1 MGHDGNAREEQG
13 GTVMKSARLFLY
25 CLSKWK
31 IAVIIAYVCVIA
43 AVVLECVFHVPVGEE
58 DYYISKTVLIIVCQL
73 VVVLSVPIVS
83 ASITSSRAVKAFPM
97 AKELYTKGLTLFTAV
112 MCAGTA
118 LAGVGAYSIFL
129 LVAGVEGAGA
139 AISDTFI
146 LAAICVSPEIILL
159 PMLMQTTLGF
169 IAGMYLAMPDMW
181 LLAIIASFITE
192 DNGFG
197 LPAWAGIAIFAGG
210 IAVSAI
216 IGYILSVITYKRLNF
231 KERPTTVNGVY
242 QK

>member
-1 MGHDGNAREEQG
+1 MR
-13 GTVMKSARLFLY
+13 SARLLLY

-43 AVVLECVFHVPVGEE
+43 AVVLECVFHVPVGKE
-58 DYYISKTVLIIVCQL
+58 DYFISKTVLVMTCQL
-73 VVVLSVPIVS
+73 VVVISVPVVS
-83 ASITSSRAVKAFPM
+83 SSITSTRAVRSFPM
-97 AKELYTKGLTLFTAV
+97 ARELYTKGLTLFTAV

-118 LAGVGAYSIFL
+118 LVGVGAYAVFM
-129 LVAGVEGAGA
+129 LVTGAEGAGS

-146 LAAICVSPEIILL
+146 LAAVCVSPEIILL
-159 PMLMQTTLGF
+159 PVLMQTNYGF

-197 LPAWAGIAIFAGG
+197 LPAWAGIAIFAG
-210 IAVSAI
+210 AVALSVA
-216 IGYILSVITYKRLNF
+216 IGYMLSATTYKRLNF
-231 KERPTTVNGVY
+231 KERPNTVNGVY